1 MKNAFIF
8 LLTFLFL
15 ETQFVYAASL
25 PSGENIISGDISV
38 SSSQNSMTITQSSE
52 QSIIEWTSFDIGT
65 QNSVTFNQPS
75 VDASA
80 LNRVVSG
87 NPTTLAG
94 ALNANGK
101 VFVVNE
107 NGVYFTPTATIN
119 AHSFAAS
126 TLALS
131 NDDFLNNKFLF
142 KADNVNNIFSSIIH
156 KGSITTLDGGFT
168 ALLGGA
174 INNEGTINA
183 NLGKIGIG
191 AGKEITL
198 DLSGDKFLQV
208 SVPFSEAIT
217 LLDQNAEELNTII
230 NHAGTSTAN
239 RIDIDVGAAKNVVQR
254 AVNIPGNLVATTA
267 SQQNG
272 VITLGGAGDI
282 VVAGNLTA
290 KEGGNIN
297 VEGDFLSFGGEVDVS
312 GTNAGAINLNSSGE
326 IALGATLNAS
336 STSNDGGDIN
346 IKSQYKI
353 VQSYSSEIN
362 SSGNTNGGNI
372 LLSAPNIMSSG
383 SVSAKG
389 DQQGGYIDIESE
401 GYIRLLSS
409 KIDVTGNTQG
419 GLVRIGGEFQG
430 NNNLTR
436 TEEQQNVFVD
446 RWGERRSLTN
456 AKTVLV
462 SDGSSI
468 DISSSNG
475 KAGTAIIWSDQET
488 TMLGNILAKGI
499 IGGAVEISSKDTL
512 RHVGLSN
519 VNISDGGH
527 LLLDPK
533 NITVGTGVT
542 SQNWIYRGL
551 IGHDYTAAA
560 TNNVNET
567 NLKIK
572 DNFGIDVTISDD
584 ATLMAVGARH
594 GDGFNDVSAESGE
607 VYLYK
612 FDDGDFTNA
621 TLIGRIGRGYTG
633 DNNLDISSI
642 TKNDKFGRSVSF
654 NSTGSRLVVGAT
666 GDDGYGNS
674 VASAGAV
681 YLITFTDNNG
691 NASTNFENPE
701 HVGTIG
707 YGYTNNK
714 DVDLSKQGENNAP
727 VIEGSDLFG
736 VSVALDGDADV
747 LAVGVFGDDG
757 YNEKGSGAANTIE
770 DSGSV
775 FMISFDDS
783 DFMGGKVVSRI
794 GNGYTH
800 DNSSSC
806 YLNTTCASFSKDFN
820 TRDHSDLIQKNKDR
834 FGFGVTINHD
844 GSLLAVGRIN
854 DDGKDDSINNVGAVN
869 LFKFTD
875 AGSIVS
881 ALTGKATYV
890 GTIGYGYDYLDT
902 SDTSE
907 HSVTHQAT
915 DLFGRALAFDKDAS
929 HLAVGFNDK
938 SSQGNKK
945 KPGAVHLYTLTADL
959 ASATLVGTVGDGY
972 TTDDDDEN
980 VNLSNYMDEK
990 DIFGTGVDLNETG
1003 SRLVMSSYLANGSSN
1018 LKDNSGEVMFVT
1030 FDDTNFTNGQFSGI
1044 VGSGYT
1050 GAGGILEDIDLQL
1063 DSNDQFGRGISLDRD
1078 GNRMAVTS
1086 TRDDGDGT
1094 HTDAGAVY
1102 LFTFDNT
1109 NFSNPILKGQIGRGY
1124 TGANDL
1130 DLGADYENSGRAWR
1144 VALDGDGDRLAFS
1157 QYQVTYGGVD
1167 SGAVYLITFTDSN
1180 GNPSTDFENPSHVGT
1195 ISKIGSGSSKSSD
1208 LSISNLGAGDIFTA
1222 VALTDD
1228 GSRLVVG
1235 AKKDDGNGDNN
1246 TDTGAVYLITFTDS
1260 NGNAS
1265 TDFENPAHVGT
1276 IGVGYNDNTREDYDI
1291 TAYLDDNDQFGGH
1304 LGLTKDGKILAV
1316 AAQNDDGFGNG
1327 VDNGGAVHLIQFDDS
1342 NFSNVVGHAR
1352 IGNGYSGT
1360 NDYDT
1365 SSISGWKAAQVAID
1379 GDGNRLAVGHHTEE
1393 VVRVF
1398 GFEDTSLNGASLQFT
1413 IGLGQTGSNSVNAAS
1428 HGIEDGDGFPN
1439 AIALDDTGTLMAIG
1453 STGDDGFDNDDVDG
1467 TDAGAVYLWSDTI
1480 MQGATSYTDFASDDV
1495 VINKTELEEFLN
1507 NGVDVTLQANTDI
1520 TISSAI
1526 TVTGTGNLNLHAG
1539 RDVNVNSNINTAA
1552 DLDIIASDTD
1562 NNNVS
1567 DSDRDAGAGDVVAS
1581 SASLTADDL
1590 SIQLLDGGTLTNA
1603 SMGDIN
1609 LSTVTATTGT
1619 LISDNFS
1626 ISGASADDKT
1636 YDGTTSATVSGGTIS
1651 GLNLTG
1657 TDLSINSTG
1666 SFLTADVGNN
1676 KEVTINYELSGFTSG
1691 NITIEDTSGS
1701 LETVPL
1707 ANILSGSKTPPLPG
1721 VAPDEEKEKIA
1732 VQEKI
1737 NQDVFDDVSR
1747 IVSFISVDGAS
1758 NAALIQS
1765 EFITSFPQVD
1775 AISLQR
1781 L

>member
-1 MKNAFIF
+1 MRNAFIF

-52 QSIIEWTSFDIGT
+52 QSIIEWTSFDIGA

-75 VDASA
+75 VNASA

-94 ALNANGK
+94 VLNANGK

-131 NDDFLNNKFLF
+131 NDDFLNNRFLF

-208 SVPFSEAIT
+208 SIPFSEAIT
-217 LLDQNAEELNTII
+217 LLDHNAEELNTII

-560 TNNVNET
+560 TNNVDET

-800 DNSSSC
+800 DVSSSC
-806 YLNTTCASFSKDFN
+806 YLNSTCASFSKDFN

-881 ALTGKATYV
+881 AKTGKATYV

-902 SDTSE
+902 SDRNE

-980 VNLSNYMDEK
+980 VNLSDYMDEK

-1030 FDDTNFTNGQFSGI
+1030 FDDTNFTNGQLSGI

-1157 QYQVTYGGVD
+1157 QYQVTYGNVD

-1208 LSISNLGAGDIFTA
+1208 LSISNLGAGDIFTT

-1235 AKKDDGNGDNN
+1235 AQKDDGNGDNN

-1260 NGNAS
+1260 NGNPS

-1316 AAQNDDGFGNG
+1316 GAQNDDGFGNG

-1342 NFSNVVGHAR
+1342 NFSNVVRHAR

-1439 AIALDDTGTLMAIG
+1439 VIALDDTGTLMAIG
-1453 STGDDGFDNDDVDG
+1453 STGDDGLDNDDGDG

-1480 MQGATSYTDFASDDV
+1480 MQGATSYTNFASDDV

-1526 TVTGTGNLNLHAG
+1526 SVTGTGNLSLHAG
-1539 RDVNVNSNINTAA
+1539 RDVNINSNINTAA

-1590 SIQLLDGGTLTNA
+1590 NIQLLDGGTLTNA

-1609 LSTVTATTGT
+1609 LSTVTATKGS
-1619 LISDNFS
+1619 LISANFS
-1626 ISGASADDKT
+1626 VSGSSADDKT

-1657 TDLSINSTG
+1657 TDLSISSAG
-1666 SFLTADVGNN
+1666 SFLTADVENN

-1691 NITIEDTSGS
+1691 NITIEDTSGP

-1707 ANILSGSKTPPLPG
+1707 ASILSGSKTPPLPG